1 MCIRDRALSPQ
12 GIVAMRERVA
22 QIITE
27 REYLIA
33 ALQEIP
39 CVEQVFDSE
48 TDTGEFVINLVNKR
62 LVRATDYCGVKSG
75 RDVDKFK
82 ETRLTPQASRYVKAP
97 GVEESP
103 VNIECKVVEVKELG
117 SHDMFIAKVMGVTID
132 NRYMDGRGKF
142 NLNMSG
148 LVSYSH
154 GEYFELGKK
163 LGSFG
168 SVSYTHLLIENGAR
182 AGAPR
187 VFGHIDGGL
196 HSPVIGSPFLKFRC
210 IGISQDASVPVG
222 SQIRVPFQG
231 GGDAVFKFPDSG
243 HLIFKGDGCFFH
255 IGCVYG
261 QKGFGVCFL
270 RHTDCDGCF

>member
-1 MCIRDRALSPQ
+1 MAHDAVAVFFVEGNAARIGVGNA
-12 GIVAMRERVA
+12 GI
-22 QIITE
+22 
-27 REYLIA
+27 
-33 ALQEIP
+33 
-39 CVEQVFDSE
+39 
-48 TDTGEFVINLVNKR
+48 
-62 LVRATDYCGVKSG
+62 
-75 RDVDKFK
+75 DVD
-82 ETRLTPQASRYVKAP
+82 
-97 GVEESP
+97 
-103 VNIECKVVEVKELG
+103 NILPFQIVFQC
-117 SHDMFIAKVMGVTID
+117 
-132 NRYMDGRGKF
+132 
-142 NLNMSG
+142 
-148 LVSYSH
+148 
-154 GEYFELGKK
+154 
-163 LGSFG
+163 
-168 SVSYTHLLIENGAR
+168 LIENGAR

-210 IGISQDASVPVG
+210 IGITQDASVPVG